1 MKKFILSLMG
11 MLAWM
16 FSSANAQIAYQKAN
30 FFDNVYVGLNGGV
43 SSPLDFNSVTPF
55 NAQAGVKV
63 GKNWSPVFGTNIE
76 GTAVFGDNHFADS
89 HTFVKATYVG
99 LNGTLNLTNL
109 FLNYNPDKVFETS
122 LEAGFGW
129 IHNYHTP
136 TPTNSDGHTNYLGA
150 KTGIIFAWNIG
161 INKAW
166 QLYAEPSVYW
176 NLSKTDKIQFN
187 KHNAQLAVSVGFVYK
202 FKTSNKTHN
211 FKVYDISDYTSALE
225 EARDRIAALEAQNA
239 ELSNRPTE
247 TYTVVK
253 ETNKN
258 TETVVYLP
266 DMFTVSFLQNSAE
279 LTQDAKNILDK
290 VGTTLPVKVIGST
303 SPEGTTRRNSELSVQ
318 RANAVAEYLKSRG
331 VAVVSAEGNE
341 QGRIA
346 VVTVVK

>member
-1 MKKFILSLMG
+1 MKKFILSLMV
-11 MLAWM
+11 MLTVM
-16 FSSANAQIAYQKAN
+16 LSSANAQIAYQKAD
-30 FFDNVYVGLNGGV
+30 FLDNVYVGLNGGV

-122 LEAGFGW
+122 LEAGIGW
-129 IHNYHTP
+129 IHNYHTF
-136 TPTNSDGHTNYLGA
+136 TPTNIDGHANYLGA
-150 KTGIIFAWNIG
+150 KTGVILAWNIG
-161 INKAW
+161 NNKAW

-187 KHNAQLAVSVGFVYK
+187 KHNAQLAVSVGVVYK

-211 FKVYDISDYTSALE
+211 FKVYNIYDYTSALE

-239 ELSNRPTE
+239 ELSKRPTE
-247 TYTVVK
+247 TYNVVK
-253 ETNKN
+253 ETNK
-258 TETVVYLP
+258 ETVVYSQ
-266 DMFTVSFLQNSAE
+266 DIFTVSFLQNSAE

-290 VGTTLPVKVIGST
+290 VGASLPVKVIGST
-303 SPEGTTRRNSELSVQ
+303 SPEGSTRRNSELSVQ

-331 VAVVSAEGNE
+331 VKVVSAEGNE
-341 QGRIA
+341 HGRIA

>member
-1 MKKFILSLMG
+1 MKKFILSLMV
-11 MLAWM
+11 MLTVM
-16 FSSANAQIAYQKAN
+16 LSSANAQIAYQKAD
-30 FFDNVYVGLNGGV
+30 FLDNVYVGLNGGV

-122 LEAGFGW
+122 LEAGIGW
-129 IHNYHTP
+129 IHNYHTL
-136 TPTNSDGHTNYLGA
+136 TPTNIDGHANYLGA
-150 KTGIIFAWNIG
+150 KTGVILAWNIG
-161 INKAW
+161 NNKAW

-187 KHNAQLAVSVGFVYK
+187 KHNAQLAVSVGVVYK

-211 FKVYDISDYTSALE
+211 FKVYNIYDYTSALE

-239 ELSNRPTE
+239 ELSKRPTE
-247 TYTVVK
+247 TYNVVK
-253 ETNKN
+253 ETNK
-258 TETVVYLP
+258 ETIVYSQ
-266 DMFTVSFLQNSAE
+266 DIFTVSFLQNSAE

-290 VGTTLPVKVIGST
+290 VSASLPVKVIGST

-331 VAVVSAEGNE
+331 VEVVSAEGNE
-341 QGRIA
+341 HGRIA

>member
-1 MKKFILSLMG
+1 MKKFILSLMV
-11 MLAWM
+11 MLTVM
-16 FSSANAQIAYQKAN
+16 LSSANAQIAYQKAD
-30 FFDNVYVGLNGGV
+30 FLDNVYVGLNGGV
-43 SSPLDFNSVTPF
+43 SSPLDFNSVIPF

-122 LEAGFGW
+122 LEAGIGW
-129 IHNYHTP
+129 IHNYHTS
-136 TPTNSDGHTNYLGA
+136 TPTNIDGHANYLGA
-150 KTGIIFAWNIG
+150 KTGVILAWNIG
-161 INKAW
+161 NNKAW

-187 KHNAQLAVSVGFVYK
+187 KHNAQLAVSVGVVYK

-211 FKVYDISDYTSALE
+211 FKVYNIYDYTSALE

-239 ELSNRPTE
+239 ELSKRPTE
-247 TYTVVK
+247 TYNVVK
-253 ETNKN
+253 ET
-258 TETVVYLP
+258 VVYSQ
-266 DMFTVSFLQNSAE
+266 DIITVSFLQNSAE

-290 VGTTLPVKVIGST
+290 VSASLPVKVIGST

-331 VAVVSAEGNE
+331 VEVVSAEGNE
-341 QGRIA
+341 HGRIA

>member
-1 MKKFILSLMG
+1 MKKFILSLMV
-11 MLAWM
+11 MLTVM
-16 FSSANAQIAYQKAN
+16 LSSANAQIAYQKAD
-30 FFDNVYVGLNGGV
+30 FLDNVYVGLNGGV

-122 LEAGFGW
+122 LEAGIGW
-129 IHNYHTP
+129 IHNYHTS
-136 TPTNSDGHTNYLGA
+136 TPTNIDGHANYLGA
-150 KTGIIFAWNIG
+150 KTGVILAWNIG
-161 INKAW
+161 NNKAW

-187 KHNAQLAVSVGFVYK
+187 KHNAQLAVSVGVVYK

-211 FKVYDISDYTSALE
+211 FKVYNIYDYTSALE

-239 ELSNRPTE
+239 ELSKRPTE
-247 TYTVVK
+247 TYNVVK
-253 ETNKN
+253 ETNK
-258 TETVVYLP
+258 ETVVYSQ
-266 DMFTVSFLQNSAE
+266 DIFTVSFLQNSAE

-290 VGTTLPVKVIGST
+290 VGASLPVKIIGST

-331 VAVVSAEGNE
+331 VEVVSAEGNE
-341 QGRIA
+341 HGRIA

>member
-1 MKKFILSLMG
+1 MKKFILSLMV
-11 MLAWM
+11 MLTVM
-16 FSSANAQIAYQKAN
+16 LSSANAQIAYQKAD
-30 FFDNVYVGLNGGV
+30 FLDNVYVGLNGGV

-122 LEAGFGW
+122 LEAGIGW

-136 TPTNSDGHTNYLGA
+136 TPTNIDGHANYLGA
-150 KTGIIFAWNIG
+150 KTGVILAWNIG
-161 INKAW
+161 NNKAW

-187 KHNAQLAVSVGFVYK
+187 KHNAQLAVSVGVVYK

-211 FKVYDISDYTSALE
+211 FKVYNIYDYTSALE

-239 ELSNRPTE
+239 ELSKRPTE
-247 TYTVVK
+247 TYNVVK
-253 ETNKN
+253 ETNK
-258 TETVVYLP
+258 ETVVYSQDVL
-266 DMFTVSFLQNSAE
+266 TVSFLQNSAE

-290 VGTTLPVKVIGST
+290 VGTSLPVKVIGST

-318 RANAVAEYLKSRG
+318 RANAVADYLKSRG
-331 VAVVSAEGNE
+331 VKVVSAEGNE
-341 QGRIA
+341 HGRIA

>member
-1 MKKFILSLMG
+1 MKKFILSLMV
-11 MLAWM
+11 MLTVM
-16 FSSANAQIAYQKAN
+16 LSSANAQIAYQKAD
-30 FFDNVYVGLNGGV
+30 FLDNVYVGLNGGV

-122 LEAGFGW
+122 LEAGLGW

-136 TPTNSDGHTNYLGA
+136 TPTNIDGHANYLGA
-150 KTGIIFAWNIG
+150 KTGVILAWNIG
-161 INKAW
+161 NNKAW

-187 KHNAQLAVSVGFVYK
+187 KHNAQLAVSVGVVYK

-211 FKVYDISDYTSALE
+211 FKVYNIYDYTSALE

-239 ELSNRPTE
+239 ELSKRPTE
-247 TYTVVK
+247 TYNVVK
-253 ETNKN
+253 ETNK
-258 TETVVYLP
+258 ETIVYSQ
-266 DMFTVSFLQNSAE
+266 DIFTVSFLQNSAE

-290 VGTTLPVKVIGST
+290 VGASLPVKVIGST
-303 SPEGTTRRNSELSVQ
+303 SPEGSTRRNSELSVQ

-331 VAVVSAEGNE
+331 VEVVSAEGNE
-341 QGRIA
+341 HGRIA

>member
-1 MKKFILSLMG
+1 MKKFILSLMV
-11 MLAWM
+11 MLTVM
-16 FSSANAQIAYQKAN
+16 LSSANAQIAYQKAD
-30 FFDNVYVGLNGGV
+30 FLDNVYVGLNGGV

-122 LEAGFGW
+122 LEAGLGW

-136 TPTNSDGHTNYLGA
+136 TPTNIDGHANYLGA
-150 KTGIIFAWNIG
+150 KTGVILAWNIG
-161 INKAW
+161 NNKAW

-187 KHNAQLAVSVGFVYK
+187 KHNAQLAVSVGVVYK

-211 FKVYDISDYTSALE
+211 FKVYNIYDYTSALE

-239 ELSNRPTE
+239 ELSKRPTE
-247 TYTVVK
+247 TYNVVK
-253 ETNKN
+253 ETNK
-258 TETVVYLP
+258 ETVVYSQ
-266 DMFTVSFLQNSAE
+266 DIFTVSFLQNSAE

-290 VGTTLPVKVIGST
+290 VGASLPVKVIGST
-303 SPEGTTRRNSELSVQ
+303 SPEGSTRRNFELSVQ

-331 VAVVSAEGNE
+331 VEVVSAEGNE
-341 QGRIA
+341 HGRIA

>member
-1 MKKFILSLMG
+1 M
-11 MLAWM
+11 
-16 FSSANAQIAYQKAN
+16 
-30 FFDNVYVGLNGGV
+30 
-43 SSPLDFNSVTPF
+43 
-55 NAQAGVKV
+55 
-63 GKNWSPVFGTNIE
+63 FGTNIE

-122 LEAGFGW
+122 LEAGIGW

-136 TPTNSDGHTNYLGA
+136 TPTNIDGHANYLGA
-150 KTGIIFAWNIG
+150 KTGVILAWNIG
-161 INKAW
+161 NNKAW

-187 KHNAQLAVSVGFVYK
+187 KHNAQLAVSVGVVYK

-211 FKVYDISDYTSALE
+211 FKVYNIYDYTSALE
-225 EARDRIAALEAQNA
+225 EARNRIDALEAQNA
-239 ELSNRPTE
+239 ELNKRPTE
-247 TYTVVK
+247 TYNVVK
-253 ETNKN
+253 ETNK
-258 TETVVYLP
+258 ETVVYSQ
-266 DMFTVSFLQNSAE
+266 DIFTVSFLQNSAE

-290 VGTTLPVKVIGST
+290 VGASLPVKVIGST

-318 RANAVAEYLKSRG
+318 RANAVAKYLKSRG
-331 VAVVSAEGNE
+331 VKVVSAEGNE
-341 QGRIA
+341 HGRIA

>member
-1 MKKFILSLMG
+1 MKKFILSLMV
-11 MLAWM
+11 MLTVM
-16 FSSANAQIAYQKAN
+16 LSSANAQIAYQKAD
-30 FFDNVYVGLNGGV
+30 FLDNVYVGLNGGV

-122 LEAGFGW
+122 LEAGIGW

-136 TPTNSDGHTNYLGA
+136 TPTNIDGHANYLGA
-150 KTGIIFAWNIG
+150 KTGVILAWNIG
-161 INKAW
+161 NNKAW

-187 KHNAQLAVSVGFVYK
+187 KHNAQLAVSVGVVYK

-211 FKVYDISDYTSALE
+211 FKVYNIYDYTSALE
-225 EARDRIAALEAQNA
+225 EARDRIDALEAQNA
-239 ELSNRPTE
+239 ELSKRPTE
-247 TYTVVK
+247 TYNVVK
-253 ETNKN
+253 ETNK
-258 TETVVYLP
+258 ETVVYSQ
-266 DMFTVSFLQNSAE
+266 DIFTVSFLQNSAE
-279 LTQDAKNILDK
+279 LTQGAKNILDK
-290 VGTTLPVKVIGST
+290 VGASLPVKVIGST

-331 VAVVSAEGNE
+331 VEVVSAEGNE
-341 QGRIA
+341 HGRIA

>member
-1 MKKFILSLMG
+1 MKKFILSLMV
-11 MLAWM
+11 MLTVM
-16 FSSANAQIAYQKAN
+16 LSSTNAQIAYQKAD
-30 FFDNVYVGLNGGV
+30 FIDNVYVGLNGGV

-122 LEAGFGW
+122 LEAGLGW

-136 TPTNSDGHTNYLGA
+136 TPTNIDGHVDYLGA
-150 KTGIIFAWNIG
+150 KTGVILAWNIG
-161 INKAW
+161 NNKAW
-166 QLYAEPSVYW
+166 QIYAEPSVYW

-187 KHNAQLAVSVGFVYK
+187 KHNAQLAVSVGVVYK

-211 FKVYDISDYTSALE
+211 FKVYNIYDYTSALE

-239 ELSNRPTE
+239 ELSKRPTE
-247 TYTVVK
+247 TYNVVK
-253 ETNKN
+253 ETNK
-258 TETVVYLP
+258 ETVVYSQ
-266 DMFTVSFLQNSAE
+266 DIFTVSFLQNSAE

-290 VGTTLPVKVIGST
+290 VGASLPVKVIGST
-303 SPEGTTRRNSELSVQ
+303 SPEGSTRRNSELSVQ
-318 RANAVAEYLKSRG
+318 RANAVAKYLKSRG
-331 VAVVSAEGNE
+331 VKVVSAEGNE
-341 QGRIA
+341 HGRIA

>member
-1 MKKFILSLMG
+1 MKKFILSLMV
-11 MLAWM
+11 MLTVM
-16 FSSANAQIAYQKAN
+16 LSSANAQIAYQKAD
-30 FFDNVYVGLNGGV
+30 FLDNVYVGLNGGV

-122 LEAGFGW
+122 LEAGLGW

-136 TPTNSDGHTNYLGA
+136 TPTNIDGHANYLGA
-150 KTGIIFAWNIG
+150 KTGVILAWNIG
-161 INKAW
+161 NNKAW

-187 KHNAQLAVSVGFVYK
+187 KHNAQLAVSVGVVYK

-211 FKVYDISDYTSALE
+211 FKVYNIYDYTSALE

-239 ELSNRPTE
+239 ELSKRPTE
-247 TYTVVK
+247 TYNVVK
-253 ETNKN
+253 ETNK
-258 TETVVYLP
+258 ETVVYSQ
-266 DMFTVSFLQNSAE
+266 DIITVSFLQNSAE

-290 VGTTLPVKVIGST
+290 VGASLPVKVIGST
-303 SPEGTTRRNSELSVQ
+303 SPEGSTRRNSELSVQ

-331 VAVVSAEGNE
+331 VEVVSAEGNE
-341 QGRIA
+341 HGRIA

>member
-1 MKKFILSLMG
+1 MKKFILSLMV
-11 MLAWM
+11 MLTVM
-16 FSSANAQIAYQKAN
+16 LSSANAQIAYQKAD
-30 FFDNVYVGLNGGV
+30 FLDNVYVGLNGGV

-122 LEAGFGW
+122 LEAGLGW

-136 TPTNSDGHTNYLGA
+136 TPTNIDGHANYLGA
-150 KTGIIFAWNIG
+150 KTGVILAWNIG
-161 INKAW
+161 NNKAW

-187 KHNAQLAVSVGFVYK
+187 KHNAQLAVSVGVVYK

-211 FKVYDISDYTSALE
+211 FKVYNIYDYTSALE

-239 ELSNRPTE
+239 ELSKRPTE
-247 TYTVVK
+247 TYNVVK
-253 ETNKN
+253 ET
-258 TETVVYLP
+258 VVYSQ
-266 DMFTVSFLQNSAE
+266 DIFTVSFLQNSAE

-290 VGTTLPVKVIGST
+290 VGASLPVKIIGST

-318 RANAVAEYLKSRG
+318 RANAVAKYLKSRG
-331 VAVVSAEGNE
+331 VKVVSAEGNE
-341 QGRIA
+341 HGRIA

>member
-1 MKKFILSLMG
+1 MKKFILSLMV
-11 MLAWM
+11 MLTVM
-16 FSSANAQIAYQKAN
+16 LSSANAQIAYQKAD
-30 FFDNVYVGLNGGV
+30 FLDNVYVGLNGGV

-122 LEAGFGW
+122 LEAGIGW

-136 TPTNSDGHTNYLGA
+136 TPTNIDGHANYLGA
-150 KTGIIFAWNIG
+150 KTGVILAWNIG
-161 INKAW
+161 NNKAW

-187 KHNAQLAVSVGFVYK
+187 KHNAQLAVSVGVVYK

-211 FKVYDISDYTSALE
+211 FKVYNIYDYTSALE

-239 ELSNRPTE
+239 ELSKRPTE
-247 TYTVVK
+247 TYNVVK
-253 ETNKN
+253 ETNK
-258 TETVVYLP
+258 ETVVYSQ
-266 DMFTVSFLQNSAE
+266 DIFTVSFLQNSAE

-290 VGTTLPVKVIGST
+290 VGASLPVKVIGST

-318 RANAVAEYLKSRG
+318 RANAVAKYLKSRG
-331 VAVVSAEGNE
+331 VKVVSAEGNE
-341 QGRIA
+341 HGRIA

>member
-1 MKKFILSLMG
+1 MKKFILSLMV
-11 MLAWM
+11 MLTVM
-16 FSSANAQIAYQKAN
+16 LSSANAQIAYQKAD
-30 FFDNVYVGLNGGV
+30 FLDNVYVGLNGGV

-122 LEAGFGW
+122 LEAGLGW
-129 IHNYHTP
+129 IHNYHTH
-136 TPTNSDGHTNYLGA
+136 TPTNIDGHANYLGA
-150 KTGIIFAWNIG
+150 KTGVILAWNIG
-161 INKAW
+161 NNKAW
-166 QLYAEPSVYW
+166 QIYAEPSVYW

-187 KHNAQLAVSVGFVYK
+187 KHNAQLAVSVGVVYK

-211 FKVYDISDYTSALE
+211 FKVYNIYDYTSALE

-239 ELSNRPTE
+239 ELSKRPTE
-247 TYTVVK
+247 TYNVVK
-253 ETNKN
+253 EINK
-258 TETVVYLP
+258 ETVVYSQ
-266 DMFTVSFLQNSAE
+266 DIFTVSFLQNSAE

-290 VGTTLPVKVIGST
+290 VGASLPVKVIGST
-303 SPEGTTRRNSELSVQ
+303 SPEGSTRRNSELSVQ

-331 VAVVSAEGNE
+331 VEVVSAEGNE
-341 QGRIA
+341 HGRIA

>member
-1 MKKFILSLMG
+1 MKKFILSLMV
-11 MLAWM
+11 MLTVM
-16 FSSANAQIAYQKAN
+16 LSSANAQIAYQKAD
-30 FFDNVYVGLNGGV
+30 FLDNVYVGLNGGV

-122 LEAGFGW
+122 LEAGIGW

-136 TPTNSDGHTNYLGA
+136 TPTNIDGHANYLGA
-150 KTGIIFAWNIG
+150 KTGVILAWNIG
-161 INKAW
+161 NNKAW

-187 KHNAQLAVSVGFVYK
+187 KHNAQLAVSVGVVYK

-211 FKVYDISDYTSALE
+211 FKVYNIYDYTSALE

-239 ELSNRPTE
+239 ELSKRPTE
-247 TYTVVK
+247 TYNVVK
-253 ETNKN
+253 ETNK
-258 TETVVYLP
+258 ETVVYSQ
-266 DMFTVSFLQNSAE
+266 DIFTVSFLQNSAE

-290 VGTTLPVKVIGST
+290 VGASLPVKVIGST
-303 SPEGTTRRNSELSVQ
+303 SPEGSTRRNSELSVQ

-331 VAVVSAEGNE
+331 VEVVSAEGNE
-341 QGRIA
+341 HGRIA

>member
-1 MKKFILSLMG
+1 MKKFILSLMV
-11 MLAWM
+11 MLTVM
-16 FSSANAQIAYQKAN
+16 LSSANAQIAYQKAD
-30 FFDNVYVGLNGGV
+30 FLDNVYVGLNGGV

-122 LEAGFGW
+122 LEAGLGW

-136 TPTNSDGHTNYLGA
+136 TPTNIDGHANYLGA
-150 KTGIIFAWNIG
+150 KTGVILAWNIG
-161 INKAW
+161 NNKAW

-187 KHNAQLAVSVGFVYK
+187 KHNAQLAVSVGVVYK

-211 FKVYDISDYTSALE
+211 FKVYNIYDYTSALE

-239 ELSNRPTE
+239 ELSKRLTE
-247 TYTVVK
+247 TYNVVK
-253 ETNKN
+253 ETNK
-258 TETVVYLP
+258 ETVVYSQ
-266 DMFTVSFLQNSAE
+266 DIFTVSFLQNSAE

-290 VGTTLPVKVIGST
+290 VGASLPVKVIGST

-318 RANAVAEYLKSRG
+318 RANAVADYLKSRG
-331 VAVVSAEGNE
+331 VNVISAEGNKH
-341 QGRIA
+341 GRIA

>member
-1 MKKFILSLMG
+1 MKKFILSLMV
-11 MLAWM
+11 MLTVM
-16 FSSANAQIAYQKAN
+16 LSSANAQIAYQKAD
-30 FFDNVYVGLNGGV
+30 FLDNVYVGLNGGV

-122 LEAGFGW
+122 LEAGIGW
-129 IHNYHTP
+129 IHNYHTF
-136 TPTNSDGHTNYLGA
+136 TPTNIDGHANYLGA
-150 KTGIIFAWNIG
+150 KTGVILAWNIG
-161 INKAW
+161 NNKAW

-187 KHNAQLAVSVGFVYK
+187 KHNAQLAVSVGVVYK

-211 FKVYDISDYTSALE
+211 FKVYNIYDYTSALE

-239 ELSNRPTE
+239 ELSKRPTE
-247 TYTVVK
+247 TYNVVK
-253 ETNKN
+253 ETNK
-258 TETVVYLP
+258 ETVVYSQ
-266 DMFTVSFLQNSAE
+266 DIFTVSFLQNSAE

-290 VGTTLPVKVIGST
+290 VSASLPVKVIGST

-331 VAVVSAEGNE
+331 VEVVSAEGNE
-341 QGRIA
+341 HGRIA

>member
-1 MKKFILSLMG
+1 MKKFILSLMV
-11 MLAWM
+11 MLTVM
-16 FSSANAQIAYQKAN
+16 LSSANAQIAYQKAD
-30 FFDNVYVGLNGGV
+30 FLDNVYVGLNGGV

-122 LEAGFGW
+122 LEAGLGW

-136 TPTNSDGHTNYLGA
+136 TPTNIDGHANYLGA
-150 KTGIIFAWNIG
+150 KTGVILAWNIG
-161 INKAW
+161 NNKAW

-187 KHNAQLAVSVGFVYK
+187 KHNAQLAVSVGVVYK

-211 FKVYDISDYTSALE
+211 FKVYNIYDYTSALE

-239 ELSNRPTE
+239 ELSKRPTE
-247 TYTVVK
+247 TYNVVK
-253 ETNKN
+253 ETNK
-258 TETVVYLP
+258 ETVVYSQ
-266 DMFTVSFLQNSAE
+266 DIFTVSFLQNSAE

-290 VGTTLPVKVIGST
+290 VGASLPVKVIGST
-303 SPEGTTRRNSELSVQ
+303 SPEGSTRRNSELSVQ

-331 VAVVSAEGNE
+331 VEVISAEGNE
-341 QGRIA
+341 HGRIA

>member
-1 MKKFILSLMG
+1 MKKFILSLMV
-11 MLAWM
+11 MLTVM
-16 FSSANAQIAYQKAN
+16 LSSANAQIAYQKAD
-30 FFDNVYVGLNGGV
+30 FLDNVYVGLNGGV

-129 IHNYHTP
+129 IHNYHTS
-136 TPTNSDGHTNYLGA
+136 TPTNIDGHANYLGA
-150 KTGIIFAWNIG
+150 KTGVILAWNIG
-161 INKAW
+161 NNKAW

-187 KHNAQLAVSVGFVYK
+187 KHNAQLAVSVGVVYK

-211 FKVYDISDYTSALE
+211 FKVYNIYDYTSALE

-239 ELSNRPTE
+239 ELSKRPTE
-247 TYTVVK
+247 TYNVVK
-253 ETNKN
+253 ET
-258 TETVVYLP
+258 VVYSQ
-266 DMFTVSFLQNSAE
+266 DIITVSFLQNSAE

-290 VGTTLPVKVIGST
+290 VSVSLPVKVIGST

-318 RANAVAEYLKSRG
+318 RANAVAKYLKSRG
-331 VAVVSAEGNE
+331 VKVVSAEGNE
-341 QGRIA
+341 HGRIA

>member
-1 MKKFILSLMG
+1 MKKFILSLMV
-11 MLAWM
+11 MLTEM
-16 FSSANAQIAYQKAN
+16 LSSANAQIAYQKAD
-30 FFDNVYVGLNGGV
+30 FLDNVYVGLNGGV

-122 LEAGFGW
+122 LEAGIGW

-136 TPTNSDGHTNYLGA
+136 TPTNIDGHANYLGA
-150 KTGIIFAWNIG
+150 KTGVILAWNIG
-161 INKAW
+161 NNKAW

-187 KHNAQLAVSVGFVYK
+187 KHNAQLAVSVGVVYK

-211 FKVYDISDYTSALE
+211 FKVYNIYDYTSALE

-239 ELSNRPTE
+239 ELSKRPTE
-247 TYTVVK
+247 TYNVVK
-253 ETNKN
+253 ETNK
-258 TETVVYLP
+258 ETVVYSQ
-266 DMFTVSFLQNSAE
+266 DIFTVSFLQNSAE

-290 VGTTLPVKVIGST
+290 VGASLPVKIIGST

-331 VAVVSAEGNE
+331 VEVVSAEGNE
-341 QGRIA
+341 HGRIA

>member
-1 MKKFILSLMG
+1 MV
-11 MLAWM
+11 MLTVM
-16 FSSANAQIAYQKAN
+16 LSSANAQIAYQKAD
-30 FFDNVYVGLNGGV
+30 FLDNVYVGLNGGV

-122 LEAGFGW
+122 LEAGLGW

-136 TPTNSDGHTNYLGA
+136 TPTNIDGHANYLGA
-150 KTGIIFAWNIG
+150 KTGVILAWNIG
-161 INKAW
+161 NNKAW

-187 KHNAQLAVSVGFVYK
+187 KHNAQLAVSVGVVYK

-211 FKVYDISDYTSALE
+211 FKVYNIYDYTSALE

-239 ELSNRPTE
+239 ELSKRPTE
-247 TYTVVK
+247 TYNVVK
-253 ETNKN
+253 ETNK
-258 TETVVYLP
+258 ETVVYSQ
-266 DMFTVSFLQNSAE
+266 DIITVSFLQNSAE

-290 VGTTLPVKVIGST
+290 VSASLPVKVIGST

-318 RANAVAEYLKSRG
+318 RANAVAKYLKSRG
-331 VAVVSAEGNE
+331 VKVVSAEGNE
-341 QGRIA
+341 HGRIA

>member
-1 MKKFILSLMG
+1 MKKFILSLMV
-11 MLAWM
+11 MLTVM
-16 FSSANAQIAYQKAN
+16 LSSANAQIAYQKAD
-30 FFDNVYVGLNGGV
+30 FLDNVYVGLNGGV

-76 GTAVFGDNHFADS
+76 GTAVFGDNYFADS

-122 LEAGFGW
+122 LEAGLGW

-136 TPTNSDGHTNYLGA
+136 TPTNIDGHANYLGA
-150 KTGIIFAWNIG
+150 KTGVILAWNIG
-161 INKAW
+161 NNKAW

-187 KHNAQLAVSVGFVYK
+187 KHNAQLAVSVGVVYK

-211 FKVYDISDYTSALE
+211 FKVYNIYDYTSALE

-239 ELSNRPTE
+239 ELSKRPTE
-247 TYTVVK
+247 TYNVVK
-253 ETNKN
+253 ETNK
-258 TETVVYLP
+258 ETVVYSQ
-266 DMFTVSFLQNSAE
+266 DIFTVSFLQNSAE

-290 VGTTLPVKVIGST
+290 VSASLPVKVIGST

-318 RANAVAEYLKSRG
+318 RANAVAKYLKSRG
-331 VAVVSAEGNE
+331 VKVVSAEGNE
-341 QGRIA
+341 HGRIA
-346 VVTVVK
+346 LVTVVK

>member
-1 MKKFILSLMG
+1 MKKFILSLMV
-11 MLAWM
+11 MLTVM
-16 FSSANAQIAYQKAN
+16 LSSTNAQIAYQKAD
-30 FFDNVYVGLNGGV
+30 FLDNVYVGLNGGV
-43 SSPLDFNSVTPF
+43 SSPLDSNSVIPF

-122 LEAGFGW
+122 LEAGIGW
-129 IHNYHTP
+129 IHNYHTS
-136 TPTNSDGHTNYLGA
+136 TPTNIDGHANYLGA
-150 KTGIIFAWNIG
+150 KTGVILAWNIG
-161 INKAW
+161 NNKAW

-187 KHNAQLAVSVGFVYK
+187 KHNAQLAVSVGVVYK

-211 FKVYDISDYTSALE
+211 FKVYNIYDYTSALE

-239 ELSNRPTE
+239 ELSKRPTE
-247 TYTVVK
+247 TYNVVK
-253 ETNKN
+253 ET
-258 TETVVYLP
+258 VVYSQ
-266 DMFTVSFLQNSAE
+266 DIITVSFLQNSAE

-290 VGTTLPVKVIGST
+290 VGASLPVKVIGST
-303 SPEGTTRRNSELSVQ
+303 SPEGSTRRNSELSVQ
-318 RANAVAEYLKSRG
+318 RANVVAEYLKSRG
-331 VAVVSAEGNE
+331 VEVVSAEGNE
-341 QGRIA
+341 HGRIA

>member
-1 MKKFILSLMG
+1 MKKFILSLMV
-11 MLAWM
+11 MLTVM
-16 FSSANAQIAYQKAN
+16 LSSANAQIAYQKAD
-30 FFDNVYVGLNGGV
+30 FLDNVYVGLNGGV

-122 LEAGFGW
+122 LEAGIGW
-129 IHNYHTP
+129 IHNYHTS
-136 TPTNSDGHTNYLGA
+136 TPTNIDGHANYLGA
-150 KTGIIFAWNIG
+150 KTGVILAWNIG
-161 INKAW
+161 NNKAW

-187 KHNAQLAVSVGFVYK
+187 KHNAQLAVSVGVVYK

-211 FKVYDISDYTSALE
+211 FKVYNIYDYTSALE

-239 ELSNRPTE
+239 ELSKRPTE
-247 TYTVVK
+247 TYNVVK
-253 ETNKN
+253 ET
-258 TETVVYLP
+258 VVYSQ
-266 DMFTVSFLQNSAE
+266 DIITVSFLQNSAE

-290 VGTTLPVKVIGST
+290 VSASLPVKVIGST

-318 RANAVAEYLKSRG
+318 RANAVAKYLKSRG
-331 VAVVSAEGNE
+331 VKVVSAEGNE
-341 QGRIA
+341 HGRIA

>member
-1 MKKFILSLMG
+1 MKKFILSLMV
-11 MLAWM
+11 MLTVM
-16 FSSANAQIAYQKAN
+16 LSSANAQIAYQKAD
-30 FFDNVYVGLNGGV
+30 FLDNVYVGLNGGV

-99 LNGTLNLTNL
+99 LNGTLNLTNF

-122 LEAGFGW
+122 LEAGIGW
-129 IHNYHTP
+129 IHNYHTS
-136 TPTNSDGHTNYLGA
+136 TPTNIDGHANYLGA
-150 KTGIIFAWNIG
+150 KTGVILAWNIG
-161 INKAW
+161 NNKAW

-187 KHNAQLAVSVGFVYK
+187 KHNAQLAVSVGVVYK

-211 FKVYDISDYTSALE
+211 FKVYNIYDYTSALE

-239 ELSNRPTE
+239 ELSKRPTE
-247 TYTVVK
+247 TYNVVK
-253 ETNKN
+253 ET
-258 TETVVYLP
+258 VVYSQ
-266 DMFTVSFLQNSAE
+266 DIFTVSFLQNSAE

-290 VGTTLPVKVIGST
+290 VGVSLPVKVIGST

-331 VAVVSAEGNE
+331 VEVVSAEGNE
-341 QGRIA
+341 HGRIA

>member
-1 MKKFILSLMG
+1 MKKFILSLMV
-11 MLAWM
+11 MLTVM
-16 FSSANAQIAYQKAN
+16 LSSANAQIAYQKAD
-30 FFDNVYVGLNGGV
+30 FLDNVYVGLNGGV

-122 LEAGFGW
+122 LEAGLGW

-136 TPTNSDGHTNYLGA
+136 TPTNIDGHANYLGA
-150 KTGIIFAWNIG
+150 KTGVILAWNIG
-161 INKAW
+161 NNKAW

-187 KHNAQLAVSVGFVYK
+187 KHNAQLAVSVGVVYK

-211 FKVYDISDYTSALE
+211 FKVYNIYDYTSALE
-225 EARDRIAALEAQNA
+225 EARDRIDALEAQNA
-239 ELSNRPTE
+239 ELSKRPIE
-247 TYTVVK
+247 TYNVVK
-253 ETNKN
+253 ETNK
-258 TETVVYLP
+258 ETVVYSQDVL
-266 DMFTVSFLQNSAE
+266 TVSFLQNSAE

-290 VGTTLPVKVIGST
+290 VGTSLPVKVIGST

-318 RANAVAEYLKSRG
+318 RANAVADYLKTRG
-331 VAVVSAEGNE
+331 VNVISAEGNKH
-341 QGRIA
+341 GRIA

>member
-1 MKKFILSLMG
+1 MV
-11 MLAWM
+11 MLTVM
-16 FSSANAQIAYQKAN
+16 LSSANAQIAYQKAD
-30 FFDNVYVGLNGGV
+30 FLDNVYVGLNGGV

-122 LEAGFGW
+122 LEAGLGW

-136 TPTNSDGHTNYLGA
+136 TPTNIDGHANYLGA
-150 KTGIIFAWNIG
+150 KTGVILAWNIG
-161 INKAW
+161 NNKAW

-187 KHNAQLAVSVGFVYK
+187 KHNAQLAVSVGVVYK

-211 FKVYDISDYTSALE
+211 FKVYNIYDYTSALE

-239 ELSNRPTE
+239 ELSKRPTE
-247 TYTVVK
+247 TYNVVK
-253 ETNKN
+253 ETNK
-258 TETVVYLP
+258 ETVVYSQ
-266 DMFTVSFLQNSAE
+266 DIFTVSFLQNSAE

-290 VGTTLPVKVIGST
+290 VGASLPVKVIGST
-303 SPEGTTRRNSELSVQ
+303 SPEGSTRRNSELSVQ

-331 VAVVSAEGNE
+331 VNVISAEGNE
-341 QGRIA
+341 HGRIA

>member
-1 MKKFILSLMG
+1 MKKFILSLMV
-11 MLAWM
+11 MLTVM
-16 FSSANAQIAYQKAN
+16 LSSANAQIAYQKAD
-30 FFDNVYVGLNGGV
+30 FLDNVYVGLNGGV
-43 SSPLDFNSVTPF
+43 SSPLDFNSVIPF

-122 LEAGFGW
+122 LEAGIGW

-136 TPTNSDGHTNYLGA
+136 TPTNIDGHANYLGA
-150 KTGIIFAWNIG
+150 KTGVILAWNIG
-161 INKAW
+161 NNKAW

-187 KHNAQLAVSVGFVYK
+187 KHNAQLAVSVGVVYK

-211 FKVYDISDYTSALE
+211 FKVYNIYDYTSALE

-239 ELSNRPTE
+239 ELSKRPTE
-247 TYTVVK
+247 TYNVVK
-253 ETNKN
+253 ET
-258 TETVVYLP
+258 VVYSQ
-266 DMFTVSFLQNSAE
+266 DIITVSFLQNSAE

-290 VGTTLPVKVIGST
+290 VSASLPVKVIGST

-318 RANAVAEYLKSRG
+318 RANAVAKYLKSRG
-331 VAVVSAEGNE
+331 VKVVSAEGNE
-341 QGRIA
+341 HGRIA

>member
-1 MKKFILSLMG
+1 MKKFILSLMV
-11 MLAWM
+11 MLTVM
-16 FSSANAQIAYQKAN
+16 LSSANAQIAYQKAD
-30 FFDNVYVGLNGGV
+30 FLDNVYVGLNGGV

-122 LEAGFGW
+122 LEAGIGW

-136 TPTNSDGHTNYLGA
+136 TPTNIDGHANYLGA
-150 KTGIIFAWNIG
+150 KTGVILAWNIG
-161 INKAW
+161 NNKAW

-187 KHNAQLAVSVGFVYK
+187 KHNAQLAVSVGVVYK

-211 FKVYDISDYTSALE
+211 FKVYNIYDYTSALE

-239 ELSNRPTE
+239 ELSKRPTE
-247 TYTVVK
+247 TYNVVK
-253 ETNKN
+253 ETNK
-258 TETVVYLP
+258 ETVVYSQ
-266 DMFTVSFLQNSAE
+266 DIITVSFLQNSAK

-290 VGTTLPVKVIGST
+290 VSVSLPVKVIGST

-318 RANAVAEYLKSRG
+318 RANAVAKYLKSRG
-331 VAVVSAEGNE
+331 VKVVSAEGNE
-341 QGRIA
+341 HGRIA

>member
-1 MKKFILSLMG
+1 MV
-11 MLAWM
+11 MLTVM
-16 FSSANAQIAYQKAN
+16 LSSANAQIAYQKAD
-30 FFDNVYVGLNGGV
+30 FLDNVYVGLNGGV

-122 LEAGFGW
+122 LEAGLGW

-136 TPTNSDGHTNYLGA
+136 TPTNIDGHANYLGA
-150 KTGIIFAWNIG
+150 KTGVILAWNIG
-161 INKAW
+161 NNKAW

-187 KHNAQLAVSVGFVYK
+187 KHNAQLAVSVGVVYK

-211 FKVYDISDYTSALE
+211 FKVYNIYDYTSALE

-239 ELSNRPTE
+239 ELSKRPTE
-247 TYTVVK
+247 TYNVVK
-253 ETNKN
+253 ET
-258 TETVVYLP
+258 VVYSQ
-266 DMFTVSFLQNSAE
+266 DIITVSFLQNSAE

-290 VGTTLPVKVIGST
+290 VSASLPVKVIGST

-331 VAVVSAEGNE
+331 VEVVSAEGNE
-341 QGRIA
+341 HGRIA

>member
-1 MKKFILSLMG
+1 MKKFILSLMV
-11 MLAWM
+11 MLTVM
-16 FSSANAQIAYQKAN
+16 LSSANAQIAYQKAD
-30 FFDNVYVGLNGGV
+30 FLDNVYVGLNGGV

-122 LEAGFGW
+122 LEAGLGW

-136 TPTNSDGHTNYLGA
+136 TPTNIDGHANYLGA
-150 KTGIIFAWNIG
+150 KTGVILAWNIG
-161 INKAW
+161 NNKAW

-187 KHNAQLAVSVGFVYK
+187 KHNAQLAVSVGVVYK

-211 FKVYDISDYTSALE
+211 FKVYNIYDYTSALE
-225 EARDRIAALEAQNA
+225 EARDRIAALEAQNT
-239 ELSNRPTE
+239 ELSKRPTE
-247 TYTVVK
+247 TYNVVK
-253 ETNKN
+253 ETNK
-258 TETVVYLP
+258 ETVVYSQDVL
-266 DMFTVSFLQNSAE
+266 TVSFLQNSAE

-290 VGTTLPVKVIGST
+290 VSASLPVKVIGST

-318 RANAVAEYLKSRG
+318 RANAVADYLKSRG
-331 VAVVSAEGNE
+331 VNVISAEGNE
-341 QGRIA
+341 HGRIA

>member
-1 MKKFILSLMG
+1 MKKFILSLMV
-11 MLAWM
+11 MLTVM
-16 FSSANAQIAYQKAN
+16 LSSANAQIAYQKAD
-30 FFDNVYVGLNGGV
+30 FLDNVYVGLNGGV

-122 LEAGFGW
+122 LEAGIGW
-129 IHNYHTP
+129 IRNYHTP
-136 TPTNSDGHTNYLGA
+136 TPTNIDGHANYLGA
-150 KTGIIFAWNIG
+150 KTGVILAWNIG
-161 INKAW
+161 NNKAW

-187 KHNAQLAVSVGFVYK
+187 KHNAQLAVSVGVVYK

-211 FKVYDISDYTSALE
+211 FKVYNIYDYTSALE
-225 EARDRIAALEAQNA
+225 EARDRIAALEAQNT
-239 ELSNRPTE
+239 ELSKRPTE
-247 TYTVVK
+247 TYNVVK
-253 ETNKN
+253 ETNK
-258 TETVVYLP
+258 ETVVYSQDVL
-266 DMFTVSFLQNSAE
+266 TVSFLQNSAE

-290 VGTTLPVKVIGST
+290 VGTSLPVKVIGST

-318 RANAVAEYLKSRG
+318 RANAVAKYLKSRG
-331 VAVVSAEGNE
+331 VKVVSAEGNKH
-341 QGRIA
+341 GRIA

>member
-1 MKKFILSLMG
+1 MKKFILSLMV
-11 MLAWM
+11 MLTVM
-16 FSSANAQIAYQKAN
+16 LSSANAQIAYQKAD
-30 FFDNVYVGLNGGV
+30 FLDNVYVGLNGGV

-122 LEAGFGW
+122 LEAGLGW

-136 TPTNSDGHTNYLGA
+136 TPTNIDGHANYLGA
-150 KTGIIFAWNIG
+150 KTGVILAWNIG
-161 INKAW
+161 NNKAW

-187 KHNAQLAVSVGFVYK
+187 KHNAQLAVSVGVVYK

-211 FKVYDISDYTSALE
+211 FKVYNIYDYTSALE

-239 ELSNRPTE
+239 ELSKRPTE
-247 TYTVVK
+247 TYNVVK
-253 ETNKN
+253 ETNK
-258 TETVVYLP
+258 ETVVYSQ
-266 DMFTVSFLQNSAE
+266 DIFTVSFLQNSAE

-290 VGTTLPVKVIGST
+290 VSASLPVKVIGST

-318 RANAVAEYLKSRG
+318 RANAVAKYLKSRG
-331 VAVVSAEGNE
+331 VKVVSAEGNE
-341 QGRIA
+341 HGRIA

>member
-1 MKKFILSLMG
+1 MKKFILSLMV
-11 MLAWM
+11 MLTVM
-16 FSSANAQIAYQKAN
+16 LSSANAQIAYQKAD
-30 FFDNVYVGLNGGV
+30 FLDNVYVGLNGGV

-122 LEAGFGW
+122 LEAGIGW
-129 IHNYHTP
+129 IYNCHTP
-136 TPTNSDGHTNYLGA
+136 TPTNIDGHANYLGA
-150 KTGIIFAWNIG
+150 KTGVILAWNIG
-161 INKAW
+161 NNKAW

-187 KHNAQLAVSVGFVYK
+187 KHNAQLAVSVGVVYK

-211 FKVYDISDYTSALE
+211 FKVYNIYDYTSALE

-239 ELSNRPTE
+239 ELSKRPTE
-247 TYTVVK
+247 TYNVVK
-253 ETNKN
+253 ETNK
-258 TETVVYLP
+258 ETVVYSQ
-266 DMFTVSFLQNSAE
+266 DIFTVSFLQNSAE

-290 VGTTLPVKVIGST
+290 VSASLPVKVIGST

-318 RANAVAEYLKSRG
+318 RANAVAKYLKSRG
-331 VAVVSAEGNE
+331 VKVVSAEGNE
-341 QGRIA
+341 HGRIA
-346 VVTVVK
+346 LVTVVK

>member
-1 MKKFILSLMG
+1 MKKFILSLMV
-11 MLAWM
+11 MLTVM
-16 FSSANAQIAYQKAN
+16 LSSANAQIAYQKAD
-30 FFDNVYVGLNGGV
+30 FLDNVYVGLNGGV

-122 LEAGFGW
+122 LEAGLGW

-136 TPTNSDGHTNYLGA
+136 TPTNIDGHANYLGA
-150 KTGIIFAWNIG
+150 KTGVILAWNIG
-161 INKAW
+161 NNKAW

-187 KHNAQLAVSVGFVYK
+187 KHNAQLAVSVGVVYK

-211 FKVYDISDYTSALE
+211 FKVYNIYDYTSALE

-239 ELSNRPTE
+239 ELSKRPTE
-247 TYTVVK
+247 TYNVVK
-253 ETNKN
+253 ETNK
-258 TETVVYLP
+258 ETVVYSQ
-266 DMFTVSFLQNSAE
+266 DIFTVSFLQNSAE

-290 VGTTLPVKVIGST
+290 VGASLPVKVIGST
-303 SPEGTTRRNSELSVQ
+303 SPEGTTRRNSKLSVQ

-331 VAVVSAEGNE
+331 VKVVSAEGNE
-341 QGRIA
+341 HGRIA

>member
-1 MKKFILSLMG
+1 MKKFILSLMV
-11 MLAWM
+11 MLTVM
-16 FSSANAQIAYQKAN
+16 LSSANAQIAYQKAD
-30 FFDNVYVGLNGGV
+30 FLDNVYVGLNGGV

-122 LEAGFGW
+122 LETGFGW
-129 IHNYHTP
+129 IHNYHTSI
-136 TPTNSDGHTNYLGA
+136 PTNIDGHANYLGA
-150 KTGIIFAWNIG
+150 KTGVILAWNIG
-161 INKAW
+161 NNKAW

-187 KHNAQLAVSVGFVYK
+187 KHNAQLAVSVGVVYK

-211 FKVYDISDYTSALE
+211 FKVYNIYDYTSALE

-239 ELSNRPTE
+239 ELSKRPTE
-247 TYTVVK
+247 TYNVVK
-253 ETNKN
+253 ETNK
-258 TETVVYLP
+258 ETVVYSQ
-266 DMFTVSFLQNSAE
+266 DIFTVSFLQNSAE

-290 VGTTLPVKVIGST
+290 VSASLPVKVIGST
-303 SPEGTTRRNSELSVQ
+303 SPEGSTRRNSELSVQ

-331 VAVVSAEGNE
+331 VNVISAEGNE
-341 QGRIA
+341 HGRIA

>member
-1 MKKFILSLMG
+1 MKKFILSLMV
-11 MLAWM
+11 MLTVM
-16 FSSANAQIAYQKAN
+16 LSSANAQIAYQKAD
-30 FFDNVYVGLNGGV
+30 FLDNVYVGLNGGV

-122 LEAGFGW
+122 LEAGIGW
-129 IHNYHTP
+129 IHNYHTL
-136 TPTNSDGHTNYLGA
+136 TPTNIDGHANYLGA
-150 KTGIIFAWNIG
+150 KTGVILAWNIG
-161 INKAW
+161 NNKAW

-187 KHNAQLAVSVGFVYK
+187 KHNAQLAVSVGVVYK

-211 FKVYDISDYTSALE
+211 FKVYNIYDYTSALE
-225 EARDRIAALEAQNA
+225 EARDRIDALEAQNA
-239 ELSNRPTE
+239 ELSKRPTE
-247 TYTVVK
+247 TYNVVK
-253 ETNKN
+253 ET
-258 TETVVYLP
+258 VVYSQ
-266 DMFTVSFLQNSAE
+266 DIFTVSFLQNSAE

-290 VGTTLPVKVIGST
+290 VGASLPVKVIGST
-303 SPEGTTRRNSELSVQ
+303 SPEGSTRRNSELSVQ

-331 VAVVSAEGNE
+331 VEVVSAEGNE
-341 QGRIA
+341 HGRIA

>member
-1 MKKFILSLMG
+1 MV
-11 MLAWM
+11 MLTVM
-16 FSSANAQIAYQKAN
+16 LSSANAQIAYQKAD
-30 FFDNVYVGLNGGV
+30 FLDNVYVGLNGGV

-122 LEAGFGW
+122 LEAGLGW

-136 TPTNSDGHTNYLGA
+136 TPTNIDGHANYLGA
-150 KTGIIFAWNIG
+150 KTGVILAWNIG
-161 INKAW
+161 NNKAW
-166 QLYAEPSVYW
+166 QIYAEPSVYW

-187 KHNAQLAVSVGFVYK
+187 KHNAQLAVSVGVVYK

-211 FKVYDISDYTSALE
+211 FKVYNIYDYTSALE

-239 ELSNRPTE
+239 ELSKRPTE
-247 TYTVVK
+247 TYNVVK
-253 ETNKN
+253 ETNK
-258 TETVVYLP
+258 ETVVYSQ
-266 DMFTVSFLQNSAE
+266 DIFTVSFLQNSAE

-290 VGTTLPVKVIGST
+290 VGASLPVKVIGST
-303 SPEGTTRRNSELSVQ
+303 SPEGSTRRNSELSVQ

-331 VAVVSAEGNE
+331 VEVVSAEGNE
-341 QGRIA
+341 HGRIA

>member
-1 MKKFILSLMG
+1 MKKFILSLMV
-11 MLAWM
+11 MLTVM
-16 FSSANAQIAYQKAN
+16 LSSANAQIAYQKAD
-30 FFDNVYVGLNGGV
+30 FLDNVYVGLNGGV

-122 LEAGFGW
+122 LEAGIGW

-136 TPTNSDGHTNYLGA
+136 TPTNIDGHANYLGA
-150 KTGIIFAWNIG
+150 KTGVILAWNIG
-161 INKAW
+161 NNKAW

-187 KHNAQLAVSVGFVYK
+187 KHNAQLAVSVGVVYK

-211 FKVYDISDYTSALE
+211 FKVYNIYDYTSALE

-239 ELSNRPTE
+239 ELSKRPTE
-247 TYTVVK
+247 TYNVVK
-253 ETNKN
+253 ETNK
-258 TETVVYLP
+258 ETVVYSQ
-266 DMFTVSFLQNSAE
+266 DIFTVSFLQNSAE

-290 VGTTLPVKVIGST
+290 VGVSLPVKVIGST
-303 SPEGTTRRNSELSVQ
+303 SPEGSTRRNSELSVQ
-318 RANAVAEYLKSRG
+318 RANAVAKYLKSRG
-331 VAVVSAEGNE
+331 VKVVSAEGNE
-341 QGRIA
+341 HGRIA